1 MLTAQAVSTTL
12 LNRRLTNTGNA
23 CPCPNQP
30 QGQKAGVP
38 MQNPIV
44 FAIIL
49 VVTSALTALAVVMI
63 ASALV
68 RRSSRSGDALGQNRL
83 EPVFLFDDKRLI
95 DANDRG
101 EALLN
106 ALATAGGK
114 NRDRSGESSWQ
125 LLSRFLVGSFPDL
138 GEKLASLSETGKIR
152 LSAQDGSGL
161 RLQGE
166 WLDGTARLTLTD
178 TSSDEGSVMLDR
190 LSYRAMED
198 ELAVLRRATDR
209 SPILTWRENVQGQV
223 IWANGAYLRQLTEG
237 GMGESVSWPLP
248 GLFPPGAIGPEQRVA
263 LPGTVN
269 GRQRWFDITRLADG
283 KDQLV
288 FALPA
293 DEAHRAEKTKREFIQ
308 TLTKTFA
315 TLPIGLAV
323 FDRTR
328 RLQLFNPALTD
339 LTGLEPEF
347 LLSRPGIE
355 GFLNRMRD
363 KRVLPEPRDY
373 HSWSRR
379 LLEIEKGAANSDFE
393 ETWSLP
399 TGQTF
404 RVSASPHP
412 DGALA
417 FLIEDI
423 TSEVHMTRN
432 FRADLETS
440 QAALNILD
448 TALAVFTQNGQLI
461 LTNAAFNRLWTLEG
475 DDTLA
480 GFTLTEALTNWRE
493 DSNDP
498 ALWDRI
504 AELARPGAAP
514 GLVSGVMQLDDG
526 ECLAVSAQKVSN
538 NTVVI
543 AFDRLEDITETGQ
556 PARRQEPT
564 EAAAP
569 VEPRRTTSYR
579 GAQVIRAS
587 A

>member
-1 MLTAQAVSTTL
+1 
-12 LNRRLTNTGNA
+12 
-23 CPCPNQP
+23 
-30 QGQKAGVP
+30 
-38 MQNPIV
+38 MQNPFV
-44 FAIIL
+44 FAVIL
-49 VVTSALTALAVVMI
+49 VMTSSLTALAVMMI
-63 ASALV
+63 AGALA
-68 RRSSRSGDALGQNRL
+68 RRGAGRLRVALGHNRV
-83 EPVFLFDDKRLI
+83 EPVFLFDDMRLI

-101 EALLN
+101 EALLQ
-106 ALATAGGK
+106 ALASAEGVK
-114 NRDRSGESSWQ
+114 RLRNGENSWR
-125 LLSRFLVGSFPDL
+125 LLSRFLGGSFPEL
-138 GEKLASLSETGKIR
+138 GERLATLSENGKIQ
-152 LSAQDGSGL
+152 LTAQDGSGL
-161 RLQGE
+161 RLLGE

-178 TSSDEGSVMLDR
+178 TTSDEGNVMLDR

-198 ELAVLRRATDR
+198 ELTMLRRAADR

-223 IWANGAYLRQLTEG
+223 IWANGAYLRQLADN
-237 GMGESVSWPLP
+237 GMGESAGWPLP
-248 GLFPPGAIGPEQRVA
+248 RLFPAGPIGPDQRVA

-269 GRQRWFDITRLADG
+269 GRQRWFDITRLVDG
-283 KDQLV
+283 PDQLA

-293 DEAHRAEKTKREFIQ
+293 DEAYRAEKTKREFIQ

-379 LLEIEKGAANSDFE
+379 LLEIEKGAANNDFE

-432 FRADLETS
+432 FRTDLETS

-461 LTNAAFNRLWTLEG
+461 LTNAAFSRLWTLEG

-480 GFTLTEALTNWRE
+480 GFTLSEALENWRE
-493 DSNDP
+493 DSKDP
-498 ALWDRI
+498 ALWNRI

-538 NTVVI
+538 NTIVI
-543 AFDRLEDITETGQ
+543 AFDRQEDISGVSQTVPIPDPT
-556 PARRQEPT
+556 AEP
-564 EAAAP
+564 AAA
-569 VEPRRTTSYR
+569 EPRRTTSFR
-579 GAQVIRAS
+579 GAQVVRAS

>member
-1 MLTAQAVSTTL
+1 
-12 LNRRLTNTGNA
+12 
-23 CPCPNQP
+23 
-30 QGQKAGVP
+30 
-38 MQNPIV
+38 MQNPFI
-44 FAIIL
+44 FSIIL
-49 VVTSALTALAVVMI
+49 VVTSALTALAVMMI
-63 ASALV
+63 ASALA
-68 RRSSRSGDALGQNRL
+68 RRSARSEGRSLGHNRL
-83 EPVFLFDDKRLI
+83 EPVFLFDDKHLI

-101 EALLN
+101 ESLLDALS
-106 ALATAGGK
+106 TAEGVQRGK
-114 NRDRSGESSWQ
+114 NGENSWQ
-125 LLSRFLVGSFPDL
+125 LLSRFLGGSFPDL
-138 GEKLASLSETGKIR
+138 GEQLATLSETRKIR
-152 LSAQDGSGL
+152 LTAQDGSGL
-161 RLQGE
+161 RLQAE

-178 TSSDEGSVMLDR
+178 TTSDEGSVTLDR

-223 IWANGAYLRQLTEG
+223 IWANGAYMRQLAES

-248 GLFPPGAIGPEQRVA
+248 RLFPSGAIGPEQRLA
-263 LPGTVN
+263 LPGMVN
-269 GRQRWFDITRLADG
+269 GRQRWFDITRMADDKG
-283 KDQLV
+283 QII

-379 LLEIEKGAANSDFE
+379 LLEIEKGAANNEFE

-493 DSNDP
+493 DSSDP
-498 ALWDRI
+498 ALWDRV
-504 AELARPGAAP
+504 AELSRPGSAP
-514 GLVSGVMQLDDG
+514 GLVSGVMRLDDG

-543 AFDRLEDITETGQ
+543 AFDRMEDVAETSQ
-556 PARRQEPT
+556 PAADVP
-564 EAAAP
+564 A
-569 VEPRRTTSYR
+569 EPRRSTSYR
-579 GAQVIRAS
+579 GTQVIRAS

>member
-1 MLTAQAVSTTL
+1 
-12 LNRRLTNTGNA
+12 
-23 CPCPNQP
+23 
-30 QGQKAGVP
+30 
-38 MQNPIV
+38 MQNHFL

-49 VVTSALTALAVVMI
+49 VLTSALTALAVMLI
-63 ASALV
+63 ASAIL
-68 RRSSRSGDALGQNRL
+68 RRAARTDGGMLGHNRL
-83 EPVFLFDDKRLI
+83 EPVFLFDDRRLI

-101 EALLN
+101 ESLLD
-106 ALATAGGK
+106 ALAKAAGVQRAK
-114 NRDRSGESSWQ
+114 NSECSWQ
-125 LLSRFLVGSFPDL
+125 LLSRFLGDSFPDL
-138 GEKLASLSETGKIR
+138 GEQLATLSEAKKIS
-152 LSAQDGSGL
+152 LTAQDGSGL
-161 RLQGE
+161 RLRGE

-178 TSSDEGSVMLDR
+178 TASDEGSVILDR

-198 ELAVLRRATDR
+198 ELAVLRRAADR

-223 IWANGAYLRQLTEG
+223 IWANGAYMRQLADC
-237 GMGESVSWPLP
+237 GMGESVNWPLP
-248 GLFPPGAIGPEQRVA
+248 PLFPSGAIGPEQRVA

-269 GRQRWFDITRLADG
+269 GRQRWFDITRMADEKG
-283 KDQLV
+283 QII

-293 DEAHRAEKTKREFIQ
+293 DEAHRAETTKREFIQ

-379 LLEIEKGAANSDFE
+379 LLEIEKGAAKNDFE

-432 FRADLETS
+432 FRTDLETS

-480 GFTLTEALTNWRE
+480 GFTLAEALTNWRD
-493 DSNDP
+493 DSKDP
-498 ALWDRI
+498 ALWDRV
-504 AELARPGAAP
+504 AELSRPGASP

-526 ECLAVSAQKVSN
+526 ECLAVSAQKVAN
-538 NTVVI
+538 NTVVV
-543 AFDRLEDITETGQ
+543 AFDRLEQATDSLQ
-556 PARRQEPT
+556 PEPERAESDT
-564 EAAAP
+564 TDA
-569 VEPRRTTSYR
+569 PRRTTSYR

>member
-1 MLTAQAVSTTL
+1 
-12 LNRRLTNTGNA
+12 
-23 CPCPNQP
+23 
-30 QGQKAGVP
+30 

-49 VVTSALTALAVVMI
+49 VVTSALTALGVVMI

-68 RRSSRSGDALGQNRL
+68 RRSSRSGAGALGHNRQ
-83 EPVFLFDDKRLI
+83 EPVFLFDDMRLI

-106 ALATAGGK
+106 ALSTAEGK
-114 NRDRSGESSWQ
+114 QRARDAGNSWQ
-125 LLSRFLVGSFPDL
+125 LLSRFLGASFPDL
-138 GEKLASLSETGKIR
+138 GEQLATLSETGKIR
-152 LSAQDGSGL
+152 LAAQDGSGL

-190 LSYRAMED
+190 LSYRAMDD
-198 ELAVLRRATDR
+198 ELAVLRRASDH

-223 IWANGAYLRQLTEG
+223 IWANGAYLRQLTDS
-237 GMGESVSWPLP
+237 GMGESVGWPLP

-263 LPGTVN
+263 LPGTIN
-269 GRQRWFDITRLADG
+269 GRQRWFDITRVADG

>member
-1 MLTAQAVSTTL
+1 
-12 LNRRLTNTGNA
+12 
-23 CPCPNQP
+23 
-30 QGQKAGVP
+30 
-38 MQNPIV
+38 MQNPFV
-44 FAIIL
+44 FAVIL

-68 RRSSRSGDALGQNRL
+68 RRSARSEGGDLGHNRL

-95 DANDRG
+95 DANERG
-101 EALLN
+101 ESLLN
-106 ALATAGGK
+106 SLAAAEGVHRCK
-114 NRDRSGESSWQ
+114 NDTKSWQ
-125 LLSRFLVGSFPDL
+125 LLSRFLGGSFPDL
-138 GEKLASLSETGKIR
+138 GEKLGTLSETGR
-152 LSAQDGSGL
+152 VSLMAQDGSGL

-166 WLDGTARLTLTD
+166 WLDGSARLTLTD
-178 TSSDEGSVMLDR
+178 TSSDEGNIMLDR

-198 ELAVLRRATDR
+198 ELSVLRRATDR
-209 SPILTWRENVQGQV
+209 SPILNWRENVQGQV
-223 IWANGAYLRQLTEG
+223 IWANGAYLRQLAES
-237 GMGESVSWPLP
+237 GMGESVTWPLP
-248 GLFPPGAIGPEQRVA
+248 PLFPSGAIGPEQRVA
-263 LPGTVN
+263 LPGMAN
-269 GRQRWFDITRLADG
+269 GRQRWFDITRMADG
-283 KDQLV
+283 KGQLIY
-288 FALPA
+288 ALPA
-293 DEAHRAEKTKREFIQ
+293 DEAHLAEKTKREFIQ

-379 LLEIEKGAANSDFE
+379 LLEIEKGAANSEFE

-432 FRADLETS
+432 FRTDLETS

-480 GFTLTEALTNWRE
+480 GFTLAEALANWRE
-493 DSNDP
+493 DSKDP

-504 AELARPGAAP
+504 AELARPGATP
-514 GLVSGVMQLDDG
+514 GLISGVMQLDDG

-538 NTVVI
+538 NTVVV
-543 AFDRLEDITETGQ
+543 AFDRLEAIAESSQRET
-556 PARRQEPT
+556 PT
-564 EAAAP
+564 A
-569 VEPRRTTSYR
+569 EPRRTTSWR

>member
-1 MLTAQAVSTTL
+1 
-12 LNRRLTNTGNA
+12 
-23 CPCPNQP
+23 
-30 QGQKAGVP
+30 
-38 MQNPIV
+38 MQNAIF
-44 FAIIL
+44 FAIVL
-49 VVTSALTALAVVMI
+49 VVTSALTMLAVMMI
-63 ASALV
+63 ASALG
-68 RRSSRSGDALGQNRL
+68 RRTARKQVSALGQSRL
-83 EPVFLFDDKRLI
+83 DPVFLFDDTRLI

-101 EALLN
+101 ESLLDALSV
-106 ALATAGGK
+106 ADGGTRSPK
-114 NRDRSGESSWQ
+114 GDRSWQ
-125 LLSRFLVGSFPDL
+125 LLSRFLIGGFPDL
-138 GEKLASLSETGKIR
+138 GDQLATLARKGKLTLT
-152 LSAQDGSGL
+152 AQDGSGL
-161 RLQGE
+161 RLQAE
-166 WLDGTARLTLTD
+166 WLDGTARLILTD
-178 TSSDEGSVMLDR
+178 TSADEGSVMLDR
-190 LSYRAMED
+190 LSYRAMEE

-223 IWANGAYLRQLTEG
+223 IWANGAYLRKLA
-237 GMGESVSWPLP
+237 ESGPGDAINWPLP
-248 GLFPPGAIGPEQRVA
+248 RLFPRGEPGSEQRVA
-263 LPGTVN
+263 LAFGGN
-269 GRQRWFDITRLADG
+269 GRQNWFDISRMADEKG
-283 KDQLV
+283 QLV

-293 DEAHRAEKTKREFIQ
+293 DEAYRAERTKREFIQ

-315 TLPIGLAV
+315 TLPTGLAV

-379 LLEIEKGAANSDFE
+379 LLEIEQGAAKNDFE

-399 TGQTF
+399 TGQTY

-432 FRADLETS
+432 FRSDLETS

-448 TALAVFTQNGQLI
+448 TALAVFTQAGQLI

-480 GFTLTEALTNWRE
+480 GFTLAEALANWQE

-498 ALWDRI
+498 ALWESI
-504 AELARPGAAP
+504 ADLARPGAAP
-514 GLVSGVMQLDDG
+514 GLVSGMMTLDDG

-543 AFDRLEDITETGQ
+543 AFDRLEDIAVPGHA
-556 PARRQEPT
+556 PPGVSGHP
-564 EAAAP
+564 AAADLIDEQDGE
-569 VEPRRTTSYR
+569 VVPRRTTSYR

>member
-1 MLTAQAVSTTL
+1 
-12 LNRRLTNTGNA
+12 
-23 CPCPNQP
+23 
-30 QGQKAGVP
+30 
-38 MQNPIV
+38 MQNSVV

-63 ASALV
+63 ANALT
-68 RRSSRSGDALGQNRL
+68 RRSPRAEGGVLGHNRL
-83 EPVFLFDDKRLI
+83 EPVFLFDDMRLI

-101 EALLN
+101 DSLLEALS
-106 ALATAGGK
+106 AADGVPRGK
-114 NRDRSGESSWQ
+114 RRENSWR
-125 LLSRFLVGSFPDL
+125 LLSRFLGASFPDL
-138 GEKLASLSETGKIR
+138 GENLASLSEAGTIR
-152 LSAQDGSGL
+152 LAAQDGSGL
-161 RLQGE
+161 RLQAE
-166 WLDGTARLTLTD
+166 WLDGNARLTLTD

-198 ELAVLRRATDR
+198 ELSVLRRVTDR
-209 SPILTWRENVQGQV
+209 SPFLTWRENVHGQV
-223 IWANGAYLRQLTEG
+223 IWANGAYLRQLSDLNQ
-237 GMGESVSWPLP
+237 GETASWPLP
-248 GLFPPGAIGPEQRVA
+248 PLFPAGVIGPEQRVA

-269 GRQRWFDITRLADG
+269 GRQRWFDITRMDDEKG
-283 KDQLV
+283 QLV
-288 FALPA
+288 FALSA
-293 DEAHRAEKTKREFIQ
+293 DEAHRAETTKREFIQ

-373 HSWSRR
+373 HSWSKR
-379 LLEIEKGAANSDFE
+379 LLEIEKGAANNDFE

-432 FRADLETS
+432 FRTDLETS

-480 GFTLTEALTNWRE
+480 GFTMTEALSNWRE
-493 DSNDP
+493 DSKDP
-498 ALWDRI
+498 ALWDRV
-504 AELARPGAAP
+504 AELSRPGAAP

-543 AFDRLEDITETGQ
+543 AFDRLEDIVETNPPAPQ
-556 PARRQEPT
+556 PEITPS
-564 EAAAP
+564 
-569 VEPRRTTSYR
+569 EPRRSTSYR

>member
-1 MLTAQAVSTTL
+1 
-12 LNRRLTNTGNA
+12 
-23 CPCPNQP
+23 
-30 QGQKAGVP
+30 

-432 FRADLETS
+432 FRTDLETS

-480 GFTLTEALTNWRE
+480 GFTLTEALSNWRE
-493 DSNDP
+493 DSKDP

-504 AELARPGAAP
+504 ADLARPGAAP

-538 NTVVI
+538 NTVVV
-543 AFDRLEDITETGQ
+543 AFDRLEDIAETGQ
-556 PARRQEPT
+556 PASWQDAIRAES
-564 EAAAP
+564 P

-579 GAQVIRAS
+579 GAHVIRAS

>member
-1 MLTAQAVSTTL
+1 
-12 LNRRLTNTGNA
+12 
-23 CPCPNQP
+23 
-30 QGQKAGVP
+30 
-38 MQNPIV
+38 MQNPLI

-63 ASALV
+63 ASALT
-68 RRSSRSGDALGQNRL
+68 RRPKRADNRALGLNRL
-83 EPVFLFDDKRLI
+83 DPVFLFDDTRLV

-101 EALLN
+101 ASLLD
-106 ALATAGGK
+106 ALAAAEGMQ
-114 NRDRSGESSWQ
+114 RSKKGTESWR
-125 LLSRFLVGSFPDL
+125 LLSRFLVVGFPDL
-138 GEKLASLSETGKIR
+138 TEQLASLSERGKIQIP
-152 LSAQDGSGL
+152 AQDTSGL
-161 RLQGE
+161 RLQAE

-178 TSSDEGSVMLDR
+178 TAADEGSVMLDR
-190 LSYRAMED
+190 LSYRAMEE
-198 ELAVLRRATDR
+198 ELAVLRRVTDR

-223 IWANGAYLRQLTEG
+223 IWANGAYLRQLAESG
-237 GMGESVSWPLP
+237 LGESFNWPLP
-248 GLFPPGAIGPEQRVA
+248 RLFLAGAIGPEERVA

-269 GRQRWFDITRLADG
+269 GRQRWFDITRMADEKG
-283 KDQLV
+283 QLV

-293 DEAHRAEKTKREFIQ
+293 DEAQRAERTKREFIQ

-373 HSWSRR
+373 HSWSKR

-432 FRADLETS
+432 FRTDLETS

-480 GFTLTEALTNWRE
+480 GFTLSDALANWRE
-493 DSNDP
+493 DSEDP
-498 ALWDRI
+498 ALWNRI
-504 AELARPGAAP
+504 AELSRPGAAP

-543 AFDRLEDITETGQ
+543 AFDRLEDIADESPATPHMVAELPETF
-556 PARRQEPT
+556 
-564 EAAAP
+564 EAEHE
-569 VEPRRTTSYR
+569 VNPRRTTSYR

>member
-1 MLTAQAVSTTL
+1 
-12 LNRRLTNTGNA
+12 
-23 CPCPNQP
+23 
-30 QGQKAGVP
+30 
-38 MQNPIV
+38 MQNAFA

-49 VVTSALTALAVVMI
+49 VVTSSLTALAVVMI
-63 ASALV
+63 ASALS
-68 RRSSRSGDALGQNRL
+68 RRSRRSEDAELGQNRL
-83 EPVFLFDDKRLI
+83 EPVFLFDDTRLI

-101 EALLN
+101 ESLLDALS
-106 ALATAGGK
+106 AAEGVP
-114 NRDRSGESSWQ
+114 RSKKGSESWL
-125 LLSRFLVGSFPDL
+125 LLSRFLVSGFPDL
-138 GEKLASLSETGKIR
+138 AEHLATLSEKGKIR
-152 LSAQDGSGL
+152 LSAEDGSGL
-161 RLQGE
+161 RLQAE
-166 WLDGTARLTLTD
+166 WLEGTARLTLTD
-178 TSSDEGSVMLDR
+178 TAADDGSVMLDR
-190 LSYRAMED
+190 LSFRAMED
-198 ELAVLRRATDR
+198 ELAVLRRITDR
-209 SPILTWRENVQGQV
+209 SPILTWRENDQGQV
-223 IWANGAYLRQLTEG
+223 IWANGAYLRQLAEAG
-237 GMGESVSWPLP
+237 LGDSINWPLP
-248 GLFPPGAIGPEQRVA
+248 RLFPSGEAGLEQRAAVNIS
-263 LPGTVN
+263 GN
-269 GRQRWFDITRLADG
+269 GRQRWFDISRMPDEKGL
-283 KDQLV
+283 LI

-379 LLEIEKGAANSDFE
+379 LLEIEKGAANNDFE

-404 RVSASPHP
+404 KVSASPHP

-432 FRADLETS
+432 FRTDLETS

-480 GFTLTEALTNWRE
+480 GFTLAEALANWRE
-493 DSNDP
+493 DSKDP

-504 AELARPGAAP
+504 SELSRPGSAP
-514 GLVSGVMQLDDG
+514 GLVSGAMQLDDG

-538 NTVVI
+538 NTTVI
-543 AFDRLEDITETGQ
+543 AFDRLEDITDHVN
-556 PARRQEPT
+556 AEPQIRPGH
-564 EAAAP
+564 ENDSP
-569 VEPRRTTSYR
+569 LEPRRTTSFR